1 MATRNRLTDSA
12 KEYLRLPYSRVL
24 LADPEGT
31 FSAHILEFEGCFS
44 SGQTA
49 EEATRNIEEA
59 MREWI
64 ESELEEGRDI
74 PAPIEGGDFAGSILL
89 RLPKSLHKRVALRAR
104 AEGTSMN
111 QLLVSAV
118 ASYLSGLDVC
128 DRVGRLLQR

>member
-1 MATRNRLTDSA
+1 MAIRNQIIDSA
-12 KEYLRLPYSRVL
+12 EEYLRLPYSRVL

-31 FSAHILEFEGCFS
+31 LSAHVLEFEGCFS

-89 RLPKSLHKRVALRAR
+89 RLPTVAPQ
-104 AEGTSMN
+104 TSC
-111 QLLVSAV
+111 LKG
-118 ASYLSGLDVC
+118 AS
-128 DRVGRLLQR
+128 